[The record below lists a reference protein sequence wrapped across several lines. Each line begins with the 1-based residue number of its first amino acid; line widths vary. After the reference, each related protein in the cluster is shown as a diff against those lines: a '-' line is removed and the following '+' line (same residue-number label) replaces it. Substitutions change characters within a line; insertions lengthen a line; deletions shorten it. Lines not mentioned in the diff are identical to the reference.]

1 MWRSMIATRR
11 IAMPGPELQPRIIAV
26 PTRVRERRFSLPPG
40 SNLLDA
46 ISKELGDC
54 KGAVLHLG
62 GGAFGPFHYVI
73 PALSATPDYAAFYSD
88 VRTPKG
94 ATSLD
99 AARVTYGSRDGKP
112 WLHCHGFWTDSSGKP
127 GGGHV
132 IPDHT
137 IIAEAMSAEVWL
149 LDGAAFV
156 TSHDAE
162 TNFTLL
168 APEPTAANGDS
179 LAIRLRP
186 NQDLCTTLEQLCATH
201 GIAHAAIR
209 GGVASI
215 IGAVFDDGRV
225 AEPFA
230 TEIFIRSGE
239 IAPGANGE
247 MAAGIDIGLV
257 NYLGELFEGRLRR
270 GANPVLM
277 TAELLLQP
285 LG

>member
-1 MWRSMIATRR
+1 
-11 IAMPGPELQPRIIAV
+11 MPGPELEPRVIAV
-26 PTRVRERRFSLPPG
+26 PTQALHRHVTLPAG
-40 SNLLDA
+40 ATLLDS
-46 ISKELGDC
+46 ISAALGPC
-54 KGAVLHLG
+54 EGAMLHLS

-73 PALSATPDYAAFYSD
+73 PSLSATPDYAAFYSD

-94 ATSLD
+94 ATRLD

-112 WLHCHGFWTDSSGKP
+112 WLHCHGFWAESSGRA

-132 IPDHT
+132 IPDQT
-137 IIAEAMSAEVWL
+137 IIAEAITAEAWL

-156 TSHDAE
+156 TRHDPE

-168 APEPTAANGDS
+168 GPEPITANGNC

-186 NQDLCTTLEQLCATH
+186 NQDLCTTLEQLCATR
-201 GIAHAAIR
+201 GIRRAAIR

-230 TEIFIRSGE
+230 TEIFIRHGDVTPE
-239 IAPGANGE
+239 RAMIE
-247 MAAGIDIGLV
+247 IGLV
-257 NYLGELFEGRLRR
+257 NYLGELFEGRLLR